1 MASKVG
7 FSGVVGSVRIS
18 GSTTQIKKIVVG
30 TPIRRVASG
39 SFNVSNLGGVD
50 TTGAI
55 NGSVLVYNAAT
66 GKFEAEQEL
75 ENTNFNGGQYWWHQ

>member
-55 NGSVLVYNAAT
+55 NVSVLVYNAAT

-75 ENTNFNGGQYWWHQ
+75 ENTNFNGGQY

>member
-75 ENTNFNGGQYWWHQ
+75 ENTNFNGGQY

>member
-7 FSGVVGSVRIS
+7 FSGVVGSVKIA

-39 SFNVSNLGGVD
+39 SFNVNNLGGID
-50 TTGAI
+50 TTGAVT
-55 NGSVLVYNAAT
+55 GSVLVYNAAT
-66 GKFEAEQEL
+66 GNFEAEEEL
-75 ENTNFNGGQYWWHQ
+75 ENTHVNGGQY

>member
-50 TTGAI
+50 TTGAVT
-55 NGSVLVYNAAT
+55 GSVLVYDEEV
-66 GKFEAEQEL
+66 GKFVAKL
-75 ENTNFNGGQYWWHQ
+75 DLTDTNFNGGQY

>member
-1 MASKVG
+1 MAIKVG
-7 FSGVVGSVRIS
+7 VSGTRVAKV
-18 GSTTQIKKIVVG
+18 VVG
-30 TPIRRVASG
+30 TPVKRVTSG
-39 SFNVSNLGGVD
+39 AFSVSNLGGVD

-75 ENTNFNGGQYWWHQ
+75 ENTNFNGGQY